1 MRYIKS
7 ILVLVIVACSLAG
20 LDSCSDSNCVDPC
33 REELLSDP
41 TTYLPLAVGNWW
53 KYGGTTADGQL
64 HVLTDSVVSYEPL
77 PFGGM
82 CYQMS
87 RRRFEYDTELDSV
100 VVDTLYHKRE
110 GYEVRGNAIYKWIWH
125 YGIDTGDTVAW
136 RILDAPLELGK
147 EWEVCDPREYV
158 YQSAPTE
165 TLRIRC
171 SGREVYVKYSTSVT
185 GPAGTFPRV
194 YEIWNSYDGNLWWE
208 YALAPGVGPPSSIG
222 VYYLVDYH
230 VSR

>member
-1 MRYIKS
+1 MRYIRS
-7 ILVLVIVACSLAG
+7 TLALMIAVCSLAA

-33 REELLSDP
+33 REALLSDP

-53 KYGGTTADGQL
+53 RSEGTTVDGRL
-64 HVLTDSVVSYEPL
+64 LVLTDSVVSYEPL

-87 RRRFEYDTELDSV
+87 RRRFEYDSERDSIA
-100 VVDTLYHKRE
+100 VDTLYHKRE
-110 GYEVRGNAIYKWIWH
+110 AYEVRGNAIYRWIWH
-125 YGIDTGDTVAW
+125 YGIETGDTTAW

-147 EWEVCDPREYV
+147 EWDSCEPKEYV

-171 SGREVYVKYSTSVT
+171 SGWQVNVKYGTSFT

-194 YEIWNSYDGNLWWE
+194 YEVWVSGDYNPMW
-208 YALAPGVGPPSSIG
+208 YAFAPGVGPPCAGG

-230 VSR
+230 VAK